1 MIYYL
6 VYKIH
11 YNRSKDSYDKII
23 GFETKIQDES
33 LNRNTKAISVK
44 PIEKVG
50 LSLHS
55 CFYVLMHPTQNRFLT
70 FDDVTY
76 IHSQEIKQ
84 AESKAD
90 IRSKDDIFACLEAPK
105 ATFDG
110 NYLMNVFEMAASYLV
125 SFTIRHPFT
134 DGNKRV
140 ALACAII
147 FLEINGYEVEEEN
160 ETDFADIVFDFLDHK
175 ITKDKISAFFESKSS
190 NTNE

>member
-11 YNRSKDSYDKII
+11 YNRTKDSYDKII

-70 FDDVTY
+70 FDD
-76 IHSQEIKQ
+76 I
-84 AESKAD
+84 D
-90 IRSKDDIFACLEAPK
+90 IALNILLPL
-105 ATFDG
+105 
-110 NYLMNVFEMAASYLV
+110 NYSINEVLTKIEVKRMKHLV
-125 SFTIRHPFT
+125 YVLNR
-134 DGNKRV
+134 
-140 ALACAII
+140 
-147 FLEINGYEVEEEN
+147 
-160 ETDFADIVFDFLDHK
+160 
-175 ITKDKISAFFESKSS
+175 
-190 NTNE
+190 